1 MNKKKAGI
9 IAAVVVIVAA
19 AAGGGAWYYLKHNGS
34 GGSGA
39 DKVYVESVSNLNSV
53 NSGSQNRYSGVVEA
67 QESWDI
73 NKDPEREIKEVFVEE
88 GDMVEEGDS
97 LFEYDMESAKG
108 ELAQGALDLE
118 EKQNEITSLQNQIS
132 QLTRERSNVPESER
146 FEYTAEIQEKEN
158 SIKQTEYDI
167 ESKKAEMQ
175 KKQESIDNAV
185 VKSKIAGMVKS
196 INKNPESDMMGEKTS
211 YMTVIAVGDFRVKGT
226 VSELNIQTL
235 SQDQPVILRSR
246 VDEEQTWNGTI
257 TKIDTQGEESNN
269 NEYIDYSS
277 DSGSTEKATK
287 YPFYVALDSTDGL
300 MMGQHL
306 FIELDEGQMEAKE
319 GIWLFEGYV
328 VKEDEKS
335 YVWAA
340 DASSRLE
347 KREVELGEYD
357 ENLGEYE
364 ILSGLTDEDAI
375 AFPMD
380 GLYEGV
386 TAVTDASEVDYDAPL
401 YNQEGE
407 EGEEPEGEGGEIP
420 GGELIDESGMSNG
433 EGMDG
438 EDGEMMDIDGGSE
451 GEGFSEDVDLEGGS
465 LDGDSLDSIDGIN
478 GIDNELD
485 TLDDTGAVG

>member
-9 IAAVVVIVAA
+9 IAAVVIIVAA
-19 AAGGGAWYYLKHNGS
+19 AAGGGAWFYLKQNGS
-34 GGSGA
+34 GGSSA
-39 DKVYVESVSNLNSV
+39 DKVYVETVATLNSA

-67 QESWDI
+67 QESWDV
-73 NKDPEREIKEVFVEE
+73 NRDSEREIKEVFVQE

-97 LFEYDMESAKG
+97 LFEYDMETVKG
-108 ELAQGALDLE
+108 ELAQGELELE

-132 QLTRERSNVPESER
+132 QLTKERSSVPESER

-167 ESKKAEMQ
+167 ESQKAEMQ

-185 VKSKIAGMVKS
+185 IKSKIAGMVKS
-196 INKNPESDMMGEKTS
+196 INEADPELAGENS
-211 YMTVIAVGDFRVKGT
+211 AYMTIIAVGDFRVKGT
-226 VSELNIQTL
+226 VSELNIQML

-246 VDEEQTWNGTI
+246 IDEEQTWNGTI

-269 NEYIDYSS
+269 NETVYYDSS
-277 DSGSTEKATK
+277 DSVEKATK
-287 YPFYVALDSTDGL
+287 YPFYVSLDSTDGL

-319 GIWLFEGYV
+319 GIWLFEGYI

-340 DASSRLE
+340 NANNKLE

-357 ENLGEYE
+357 ESLSEYE

-386 TAVTDASEVDYDAPL
+386 TTVTDASEVDYDAPL
-401 YNQEGE
+401 YNQGGE
-407 EGEEPEGEGGEIP
+407 EDEDMPAGDMIDGG
-420 GGELIDESGMSNG
+420 GMS
-433 EGMDG
+433 EEDFMG
-438 EDGEMMDIDGGSE
+438 EDGEMMDESMMDGSDDM
-451 GEGFSEDVDLEGGS
+451 SDGS
-465 LDGDSLDSIDGIN
+465 LGEDASGEDGTLGEESMN
-478 GIDNELD
+478 NM
-485 TLDDTGAVG
+485 LDDGEPMDMLDDAAVPVG